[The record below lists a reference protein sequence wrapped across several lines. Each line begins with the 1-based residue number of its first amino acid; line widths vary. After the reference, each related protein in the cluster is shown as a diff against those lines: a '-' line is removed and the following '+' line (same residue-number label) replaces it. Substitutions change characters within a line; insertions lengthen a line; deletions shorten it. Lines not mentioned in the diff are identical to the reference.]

1 MQAVLLYLTF
11 LFSGIIIQAQ
21 NTVEVNITDFDSND
35 GTVYISIYDSEEN
48 FLEKGFVSKKS
59 EVTNQEA
66 SFTFSELVDG
76 VYAVSCF
83 HDEDD
88 NGKMNM
94 IMGMIPSEDYGTSNN
109 APARFGPPKWKDA
122 KFEVK
127 GGEIVKLNIKL

>member
-1 MQAVLLYLTF
+1 MQTVLLYLT
-11 LFSGIIIQAQ
+11 LFFTGAIIQAQ
-21 NTVEVNITDFDSND
+21 NTVEVSITDFNNND
-35 GTVYISIYDSEEN
+35 GTIYISIYDSEET
-48 FLEKGFVSKKS
+48 FLDKGFISKKS
-59 EVTNQEA
+59 EIKNQTA

-76 VYAVSCF
+76 EYAISCF

-127 GGEIVKLNIKL
+127 DGEIVKLNIKL

>member
-1 MQAVLLYLTF
+1 MQTVLLYLTL
-11 LFSGIIIQAQ
+11 LFTGIIIQAQ
-21 NTVEVNITDFDSND
+21 NTVEVSITDFDSND

-66 SFTFSELVDG
+66 SFTFSELADG

-109 APARFGPPKWKDA
+109 AVGRFGPPKWKDA

-127 GGEIVKLNIKL
+127 GGEIVKLDIKL

>member
-1 MQAVLLYLTF
+1 MQTVLLYLTF

-21 NTVEVNITDFDSND
+21 NTVEVNITDFNSND

-59 EVTNQEA
+59 DVANQEA
-66 SFTFSELVDG
+66 SFTFTELVDG

-127 GGEIVKLNIKL
+127 GGEIVKLDIKL

>member
-1 MQAVLLYLTF
+1 MQTVLLYLTF

-59 EVTNQEA
+59 DVVNQEA
-66 SFTFSELVDG
+66 SFTFTELVDG

-127 GGEIVKLNIKL
+127 GGEIVKLDIKL